1 MPEYLAPGVYVEE
14 SDAGVTP
21 IPGVSTSTI
30 DIETARALV
39 SAIEP
44 VIKRAQPGWTG
55 FNDADPGIALIQLFA
70 WVAEGLL
77 YRSNADPERRRK
89 AVLSAV
95 ADVAAAARA
104 CAIERE
110 TLKRP
115 NYFFG
120 KLLGAADLQLEQ
132 QYHLEKHRRHNR
144 HLHGFGIVSGLEV
157 RVEATSD
164 SDGDRIAVEP
174 GYAIDSCGE
183 EIAIPECI
191 RLAVP
196 ADGDVAYVTLRQ
208 WNHPCAGSGPQHAL
222 DAGCIE
228 EACIIAIARDVLP
241 SALAIVRLAC
251 IDGRWAVDAA
261 FVPPRTGV

>member
-30 DIETARALV
+30 DVETARALV
-39 SAIEP
+39 CAIEP

-55 FNDADPGIALIQLFA
+55 FNDADPGIALIQFFA

-77 YRSNADPERRRK
+77 YRSSADPERRRK

-95 ADVAAAARA
+95 ADVAAVARA

-110 TLKRP
+110 TLRRP
-115 NYFFG
+115 NYFVG
-120 KLLGAADLQLEQ
+120 KLIDAADLQLEQ
-132 QYHLEKHRRHNR
+132 EYRLEKNRRHNR

-157 RVEATSD
+157 RVDATAD
-164 SDGDRIAVEP
+164 SDGVVVDP

-191 RLAVP
+191 RLALP
-196 ADGDVAYVTLRQ
+196 ADGDAAHVTLRH
-208 WNHPCAGSGPQHAL
+208 WDHPCAESPAQRTL
-222 DAGCIE
+222 DVGCIE
-228 EACIIAIARDVLP
+228 EACVIAIARDVLP
-241 SALAIVRLAC
+241 SALAIARLAWV
-251 IDGRWAVDAA
+251 DGRWTVDAA
-261 FVPPRTGV
+261 FVPPRAGV